1 METVD
6 HDFGW
11 TDLVLGP
18 PLAHAEHV
26 VSGVIGPVSPGDT
39 VSGTDRTGPVLAALD
54 LGTNSFHLVVAR
66 MYPSGR
72 FEVLA
77 REKAMV
83 RLGHGGGDM
92 KQIEPAA
99 IERAV
104 VALDRMARVAAVHQA
119 PLRAVATSAVREAR
133 NAEAFIAAAASAGV
147 TVEVISGV
155 EEARLIHLGVLQAVP
170 VYDRRIALVDIGGG
184 STEVLLGQRG
194 ETLAAR
200 SFKLGAVR
208 LTDRFFPEG
217 NVTPRGVKEC
227 RSHVRSMLATFERKA
242 RRIGFDIGV
251 ASSGSAEAVA
261 RIAAALDGRTDLRTY
276 NCFEFT
282 RDDIDL
288 VVEALISAPTTE
300 ERRTVPGVEGD
311 RADIVVAGALVLEGV
326 AESLG
331 IEGFIFSD
339 YALREGVLLDTFER
353 ARGTSVQVGHHL
365 RDVARASV
373 RHLAERCDD
382 DLVHSAHV
390 AGLALQL
397 FDATA
402 SLHGLDTAAREYL
415 EAAALLANVGLVI
428 SHSKHHVHSYYVIR
442 NSDDLT
448 GFTDNEIEIIA
459 LVARYHRKSA
469 PKLSHEEFARLDEHS
484 RNTVRVLAAILRV
497 AIGLDRSH
505 DQRVR
510 SLQARR
516 DGRRLVVEVA
526 AARPGADLDLEF
538 YSAGERSE
546 LLTEV
551 TGLQIEFAQTD

>member
-1 METVD
+1 MSPTSRPTNAPAPTEGGNG
-6 HDFGW
+6 F
-11 TDLVLGP
+11 P
-18 PLAHAEHV
+18 
-26 VSGVIGPVSPGDT
+26 GPVF
-39 VSGTDRTGPVLAALD
+39 AALD
-54 LGTNSFHLVVAR
+54 LGTNSFHLIVAR
-66 MYPSGR
+66 MHPTGR
-72 FEVLA
+72 FEVLS

-92 KQIEPAA
+92 KVIEPAA
-99 IERAV
+99 LERATA
-104 VALDRMARVAAVHQA
+104 ALERMSRVAAAHNA

-133 NAEAFIAAAASAGV
+133 NADAFIAAAASVGV

-184 STEVLLGQRG
+184 STEVLLGHRG

-208 LTDRFFPEG
+208 LTDRFFPG
-217 NVTPRGVKEC
+217 GTVTDRGVKEC
-227 RSHVRSMLATFERKA
+227 RAHVRSMLATFEREA
-242 RRIGFDIGV
+242 RRIGFDVGV
-251 ASSGSAEAVA
+251 ASSGSAEAVV
-261 RIAAALDGRTDLRTY
+261 RIAAALAGREDLRTY

-282 RDDIDL
+282 RRDIEL
-288 VVEALISAPTTE
+288 VVESLLTARTTD
-300 ERRTVPGVEGD
+300 ERRSLPGVEGE

-326 AESLG
+326 ADALG
-331 IEGFIFSD
+331 ITEFIFSD

-353 ARGTSVQVGHHL
+353 TEGGAPMVGHHL
-365 RDVARASV
+365 RDVARAGV

-382 DLVHSAHV
+382 DLTHSAHV
-390 AGLALQL
+390 SDLALQL

-402 SLHGLDTAAREYL
+402 SLHGLDVAARDYL
-415 EAAALLANVGLVI
+415 EAAAMLANVGLVI
-428 SHSKHHVHSYYVIR
+428 SHSKHHMHSYYVIR

-469 PKLSHEEFARLDEHS
+469 PKASHPEFARLDEHS
-484 RNTVRVLAAILRV
+484 QVVVRVLAAILRV

-510 SLQARR
+510 TVRAKRQ
-516 DGRRLVVEVA
+516 GRALIIGATGA
-526 AARPGADLDLEF
+526 APGVDLELEF
-538 YSAGERSE
+538 YSAGERSD
-546 LLTEV
+546 LLAEV
-551 TGLQIEFAQTD
+551 TGLDIVFLAD